1 MPIEIDFDPDVFH
14 GELTSARAQV
24 FVRAPRIG
32 ELTDCTLHGYVYGP
46 HCEHAHTLPARFPL
60 QDLGPGPTL
69 LARAIVTDPCIWTN
83 DLPHVYEVH
92 FELRRGNHVLARGQ
106 RILGLRGIGRR
117 VVGGLPMLVREG
129 KGWVPRG
136 VAVELLETQVVDPL
150 REQLLVGVC
159 AASPPDLLLKAGRRG
174 LYLIVRLD
182 ARRQD
187 VVRELRSVANSP
199 AVMGAVIEEGDG
211 LNPRLPQVAPNL
223 VLFQAVNR
231 GEVRSLTPAP
241 WATGLWLNVTP
252 GQPIEQADMR
262 RLLELQLP
270 ACVQGAADRSHF
282 APDQVR
288 QECDRL
294 QSDLAPTGQFAGYFI
309 ACEEIDSMV

>member
-199 AVMGAVIEEGDG
+199 AVMGAVIEEG
-211 LNPRLPQVAPNL
+211 
-223 VLFQAVNR
+223 
-231 GEVRSLTPAP
+231 
-241 WATGLWLNVTP
+241 
-252 GQPIEQADMR
+252 QPIEQADMR